1 MKSLFIFLNKNLKK
15 FFSSKILPS
24 NNVNKKANNNNNA
37 SFVLKQQL
45 NTNNKNQVIEK
56 KQNQIKIASP
66 FDKRKEIPSN
76 KNNERINKNIV
87 DNRRQQLVKRPL
99 KTDGISLA
107 RIKQDSFNRN
117 QLLQNM
123 RFL

>member
-1 MKSLFIFLNKNLKK
+1 
-15 FFSSKILPS
+15 LPS

-45 NTNNKNQVIEK
+45 NTNTKNQLIEK
-56 KQNQIKIASP
+56 KQNQIKVSSP
-66 FDKRKEIPSN
+66 FDKRKEISSN
-76 KNNERINKNIV
+76 KNNERIHKNIV
-87 DNRRQQLVKRPL
+87 DTRGQQMLKRPL
-99 KTDGISLA
+99 KTDGVSLA

-117 QLLQNM
+117 QMLQNM